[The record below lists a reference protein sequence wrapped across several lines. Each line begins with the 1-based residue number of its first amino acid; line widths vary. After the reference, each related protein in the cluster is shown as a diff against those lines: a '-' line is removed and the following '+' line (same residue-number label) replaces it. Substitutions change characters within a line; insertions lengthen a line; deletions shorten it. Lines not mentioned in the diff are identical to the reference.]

1 MIIDIILDRKDF
13 ENMGD
18 FGYYDPDKFAKDFMD
33 YACELERDKEWPL
46 DEKIKA
52 GDEDGV
58 RKILCDYIIG
68 FGYEPEI
75 CDYVNSVQWCCR
87 NPQGMAKRQ
96 KKPKGKGKGRN
107 NQDTKMKVYV
117 LVYEDRHNC
126 NTNVSVFA
134 KREDAVQS
142 VIDDIIRVYEDYE
155 YLDELVDSVKRD
167 INAHG
172 YYDDDDQ
179 CWTISEQEVIG

>member
-1 MIIDIILDRKDF
+1 
-13 ENMGD
+13 
-18 FGYYDPDKFAKDFMD
+18 
-33 YACELERDKEWPL
+33 
-46 DEKIKA
+46 
-52 GDEDGV
+52 
-58 RKILCDYIIG
+58 
-68 FGYEPEI
+68 
-75 CDYVNSVQWCCR
+75 
-87 NPQGMAKRQ
+87 
-96 KKPKGKGKGRN
+96 
-107 NQDTKMKVYV
+107 MKVCV
-117 LVYEDRHNC
+117 LIYEDKQNC

-155 YLDELVDSVKRD
+155 GLDELVDSVKRD